1 MKRVK
6 SSQFNF
12 TRYAILF
19 HLYKFTRIK
28 KFSVY
33 FNEFYYINKF
43 NLNLKRLTHA
53 NIYTSDFFSYRLYNN
68 IVSRPQLNRNIIKF
82 HRLNDLFLK
91 KKIRQLNV
99 SSLNFYKTVN
109 LLLLRNKFNYYF
121 SFKLRNSTSLP
132 LMYNQLNRIYSFYP
146 FSSLIKSFNFYS
158 RSFINFSKKICLKK
172 NKIFYLNLKHS
183 SLNKFVFVRNNIQ
196 FKQLIMR

>member
-1 MKRVK
+1 MQRVK

-19 HLYKFTRIK
+19 HLYRFKHIK
-28 KFSVY
+28 KFSIY

-68 IVSRPQLNRNIIKF
+68 IISSSQLNHNTIKF

-121 SFKLRNSTSLP
+121 SFKLRNSSTSLP
-132 LMYNQLNRIYSFYP
+132 L
-146 FSSLIKSFNFYS
+146 
-158 RSFINFSKKICLKK
+158 
-172 NKIFYLNLKHS
+172 
-183 SLNKFVFVRNNIQ
+183 
-196 FKQLIMR
+196 